1 MNLYEDPQRE
11 ISYRMLELLAT
22 VDEALGHMEQQLA
35 ELRLEESMLLFQ
47 DVATAI
53 GSIIASALP
62 LIKQEEDDLL
72 LQTLSPLRES
82 ISCLVDCYEQEDLQA
97 VQTVL
102 ASRLLPAYRGW
113 RDEVERRLRPFV
125 LT

>member
-11 ISYRMLELLAT
+11 VSYRMLELLAT

-62 LIKQEEDDLL
+62 LLQKEEDDLL

>member
-1 MNLYEDPQRE
+1 MHLYEDPQGE
-11 ISYRMLELLAT
+11 VSYRMLELLFT
-22 VDEALGHMEQQLA
+22 VDEALVHIEQQLL
-35 ELRLEESMLLFQ
+35 ELRLEESLLLFQ

-53 GSIIASALP
+53 GSISASLLP
-62 LIKQEEDDLL
+62 LLKEEEDVLF

-82 ISCLVDCYEQEDLQA
+82 ISCLVDGYEQEDLQA

-102 ASRLLPAYRGW
+102 ASRLRPAYREW
-113 RDEVERRLRPFV
+113 REEVERRLRPFV

>member
-1 MNLYEDPQRE
+1 MHLYEDPQGE
-11 ISYRMLELLAT
+11 VSYRMLELLFT
-22 VDEALGHMEQQLA
+22 VDEALVHMEQQLL
-35 ELRLEESMLLFQ
+35 ELRLEESLLLFQ

-53 GSIIASALP
+53 GSISASLLP
-62 LIKQEEDDLL
+62 LLKEEEDVLF

-82 ISCLVDCYEQEDLQA
+82 ISCLVDGYEQEDLQA

-102 ASRLLPAYRGW
+102 ASRLRPAYREW
-113 RDEVERRLRPFV
+113 REEVERRLRPFV

>member
-22 VDEALGHMEQQLA
+22 VDEALVHMEQQLL

-82 ISCLVDCYEQEDLQA
+82 ISSLVDCYEQEDLQA

>member
-1 MNLYEDPQRE
+1 MDWFEDPQRE
-11 ISYRMLELLAT
+11 VCYRTMELLAT

-35 ELRLEESMLLFQ
+35 ELRLEESMILFQ

-62 LIKQEEDDLL
+62 LLKQEEDDLL

>member
-1 MNLYEDPQRE
+1 MSLYIDSDSEV
-11 ISYRMLELLAT
+11 IYRMLDPLPT
-22 VDEALGHMEQQLA
+22 ISQALRHMQTQLE
-35 ELRLEESMLLFQ
+35 ELRLEESMILFQ
-47 DVATAI
+47 DAATAI
-53 GSIIASALP
+53 SSIIASALP
-62 LIKQEEDDLL
+62 LLKKEEDFLFF
-72 LQTLSPLRES
+72 QTLSPLRAS

-102 ASRLLPAYRGW
+102 AIRLLPAYRGW

>member
-22 VDEALGHMEQQLA
+22 VDEALAHMEQQLL

-62 LIKQEEDDLL
+62 LLKQEEDDLL

-102 ASRLLPAYRGW
+102 ASRLLPAYRVW